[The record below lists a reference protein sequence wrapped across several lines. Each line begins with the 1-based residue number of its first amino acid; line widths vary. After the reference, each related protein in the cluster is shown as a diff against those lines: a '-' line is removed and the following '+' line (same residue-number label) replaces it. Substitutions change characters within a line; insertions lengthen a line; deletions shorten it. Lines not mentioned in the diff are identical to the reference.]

1 MTSLT
6 HPHKWQA
13 LVLVCLAYFMTT
25 LDVSI
30 VTVALPSITRSLHF
44 SPTDLQW
51 VLTAYAVTFGGLLLL
66 GGRAGDLFGR
76 RLMLMSGLAIFVA
89 ASLACGLANG
99 SAMLITAR
107 AFQGVGAALISPA
120 TLAIITT
127 TFDEGAERNRALG
140 VWGAMGGAGAA
151 AGVLFGGLLTKYAG
165 WEWIFFVNVPV
176 GVLLFVAAPFRVAE
190 SRAPLESR
198 QRDLPGGVMV
208 TAGIALLVFTI
219 SRAPTVGWGSGET
232 IGLLV
237 GAVVLLIAFVLWE
250 TRVSAPLVPL
260 SVFKIRSVS
269 SANVVAILLGAS
281 VFANFFL
288 LTLYAQDVLGFSAL
302 RTGMTFFAT
311 AGTMVLVAGFA
322 QAATTRFGARPVLTA
337 GMAFLTGGMIWYAQI
352 PVRGHFVNNLLG
364 GYLLVGV
371 GLALSFVS
379 VSILA
384 LQGVG
389 PKIAGLASGLLT
401 SSQQVGGAI
410 GVAVTG
416 SVAVSRANSL
426 LAAGH
431 TAPYALTHGYA
442 LAFWVLAGIAF
453 AGVLL
458 AALTAPRGA
467 GELVSSGPVSD
478 PGQLDNSVT
487 LQVASVA
494 EHGSVF
500 DRN

>member
-1 MTSLT
+1 MTSST

-13 LVLVCLAYFMTT
+13 LALVCLAYFMTT

-30 VTVALPSITRSLHF
+30 VTVALPSISRSLRF
-44 SPTDLQW
+44 SQTDLQW

-107 AFQGVGAALISPA
+107 AVQGVGAALISPA

-127 TFDEGAERNRALG
+127 TFEEGAERNRALG

-176 GVLLFVAAPFRVAE
+176 GALLFVAAPFRVVE

-208 TAGIALLVFTI
+208 TAGIALLVYSI
-219 SRAPTVGWGSGET
+219 SRAPSVGWASGET

-237 GAVVLLIAFVLWE
+237 GAVVLLIAFLLWE

-269 SANVVAILLGAS
+269 SANAVAILLGAS

-302 RTGMTFFAT
+302 RTGTHLLRHRWHY
-311 AGTMVLVAGFA
+311 GPRCR
-322 QAATTRFGARPVLTA
+322 TRTS
-337 GMAFLTGGMIWYAQI
+337 
-352 PVRGHFVNNLLG
+352 GHHPFR
-364 GYLLVGV
+364 
-371 GLALSFVS
+371 
-379 VSILA
+379 
-384 LQGVG
+384 
-389 PKIAGLASGLLT
+389 
-401 SSQQVGGAI
+401 
-410 GVAVTG
+410 
-416 SVAVSRANSL
+416 SRARS
-426 LAAGH
+426 
-431 TAPYALTHGYA
+431 
-442 LAFWVLAGIAF
+442 
-453 AGVLL
+453 
-458 AALTAPRGA
+458 
-467 GELVSSGPVSD
+467 
-478 PGQLDNSVT
+478 
-487 LQVASVA
+487 
-494 EHGSVF
+494 
-500 DRN
+500 